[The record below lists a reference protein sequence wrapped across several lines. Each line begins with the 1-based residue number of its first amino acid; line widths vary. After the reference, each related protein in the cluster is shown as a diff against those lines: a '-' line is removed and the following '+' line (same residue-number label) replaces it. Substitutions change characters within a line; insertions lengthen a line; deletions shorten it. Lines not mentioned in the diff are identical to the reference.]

1 MVIVVSTTTFPYS
14 KGKDIAE
21 LYAEVSKKLPVQKDM
36 EKPIL
41 RMAARVTKDG
51 LKTIS
56 ITEVK
61 KEKYDEF
68 MKHLSEVQ
76 MEYFKIEGIKF
87 EVEHYLS
94 GVDAMALVGM
104 QMPE

>member
-1 MVIVVSTTTFPYS
+1 MVILVSTTTFPYN
-14 KGKDIAE
+14 KGKDVAE
-21 LYAEVSKKLPVQKDM
+21 LFAEVAKKLPVQKDM

-68 MKHLSEVQ
+68 MKHISKVQ

-104 QMPE
+104 MMPE